1 MHQAQALDALSA
13 LANETRLQIVRLLVE
28 HGPARGCGARAAAKT
43 APQDMAAAPA
53 EAAPEGMPAGEIARA
68 VAVSASR
75 LSFHLNA
82 LEQAG
87 LISAERR
94 GRQVLYSV
102 DRAAMGG
109 LIHYLL
115 NDCCRGDPQVSACCQ
130 RRAEGCAPQG

>member
-28 HGPARGCGARAAAKT
+28 HGPARGCGARAAA
-43 APQDMAAAPA
+43 

-75 LSFHLNA
+75 LSFHLSA

-130 RRAEGCAPQG
+130 RRAEGCPPQS